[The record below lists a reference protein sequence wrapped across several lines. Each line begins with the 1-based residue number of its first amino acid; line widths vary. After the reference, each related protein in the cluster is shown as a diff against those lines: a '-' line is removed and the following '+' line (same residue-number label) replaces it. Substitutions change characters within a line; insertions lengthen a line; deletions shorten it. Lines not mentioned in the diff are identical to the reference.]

1 MRELKN
7 LEYAI
12 EKINKI
18 KELETKLI
26 IESTKRKRNAIEKE
40 ITIRINEIE
49 EYINVETKKEKN
61 RGVKWVFKRKNKK
74 IARRK
79 IIEFEIKIKNGN
91 NWNSRI

>member
-61 RGVKWVFKRKNKK
+61 RGVNRDFKRKNKK

-91 NWNSRI
+91 N

>member
-49 EYINVETKKEKN
+49 GYINVETKKEKN
-61 RGVKWVFKRKNKK
+61 RGVK
-74 IARRK
+74 
-79 IIEFEIKIKNGN
+79 
-91 NWNSRI
+91 

>member
-1 MRELKN
+1 M
-7 LEYAI
+7 
-12 EKINKI
+12 
-18 KELETKLI
+18 
-26 IESTKRKRNAIEKE
+26 
-40 ITIRINEIE
+40 E

-61 RGVKWVFKRKNKK
+61 GGVKWVLKRKNKK